1 MITFSVKNFTKFQ
14 HYRDRTPPWIKLY
27 NELLDDYEFGRLQ
40 DASKLHLIMIWLLA
54 SRADNVLPYDPE
66 WVGKRI
72 NATEAVNLRVLVD
85 AGFIE
90 TNQPLQS
97 VEQSAST
104 TLATCYT
111 RERERDRGEGERE
124 AEAARASK
132 PLAPPP
138 AEPERDIVG
147 LLERACS
154 LAGIKPSHAVNF
166 LGIGKTWLGTG
177 LTDQQILDVITEI
190 VDRPTYTHKRT
201 LAYFTEAITEHADSL
216 KHSRTATAKPDQA
229 TPEQRQAA
237 IDWYAERFAKDG
249 TWHPSIG
256 PQPGQPGCKVS
267 PEVLQRL
274 NLPATPTALDAA
286 S

>member
-72 NATEAVNLRVLVD
+72 NATEVVNLRVLVD

-111 RERERDRGEGERE
+111 RERERGRGETERE

-132 PLAPPP
+132 LPASPP

-154 LAGIKPSHAVNF
+154 LAGIKPTHAVNF

-177 LTDQQILDVITEI
+177 LTDEQILDAITAI
-190 VDRPTYTHKRT
+190 VDRPGYTAKRT
-201 LAYFTEAITEHADSL
+201 LAYFTQAITDHAEAL
-216 KHSRTATAKPDQA
+216 KHSSHATAKPGES
-229 TPEQRQAA
+229 TPEQQQAA
-237 IDWYAERFAKDG
+237 IDWYTERFAADG

-256 PQPGQPGCKVS
+256 PQPGQPGCRSS
-267 PEVLQRL
+267 PGLLKRL
-274 NLPATPTALDAA
+274 GLPATPDAQDAA